1 MSTGVEVTADGV
13 LAHGEELEYGYL
25 IIATGVAEAY
35 YGVTGADKHSFA
47 LYTRRDAVA
56 LRDHIMAGL
65 ELLSRFSWT
74 AIRHPA
80 DRPPRAAAVLA
91 GARGGY
97 VPHAAEWLKGAAD
110 TAMLIQS
117 EAPAPR
123 RGCGIRSFR
132 GAVREAEP

>member
-56 LRDHIMAGL
+56 LRDHI
-65 ELLSRFSWT
+65 T
-74 AIRHPA
+74 IRHPA
-80 DRPPRAAAVLA
+80 DRTPRAAAVLA